1 MDLRMHDISI
11 KKIFGKRVTML
22 RREHGDKMWSLAEN
36 ISNRGTKLDKATI
49 SRWEAG
55 LVEPRTDHVRA
66 IALYYNVSSDWLLG
80 LSNDR
85 D

>member
-11 KKIFGKRVTML
+11 KKIFGKRVAML
-22 RREHGDKMWSLAEN
+22 RKEHGDKMRSLAEN
-36 ISNRGTKLDKATI
+36 ISNRGIKLDKATI

-55 LVEPRTDHVRA
+55 LVE
-66 IALYYNVSSDWLLG
+66 LYYNVSSDWLLG

>member
-1 MDLRMHDISI
+1 MASRMHEISI
-11 KKIFGKRVTML
+11 KKIFGKRVAML
-22 RREHGDKMWSLAEN
+22 RKEHGDKMWSLAEN
-36 ISNRGTKLDKATI
+36 ISNRGIKLDKATI

-55 LVEPRTDHVRA
+55 LVQPQVGHVRA

-80 LSNDR
+80 LSNNR